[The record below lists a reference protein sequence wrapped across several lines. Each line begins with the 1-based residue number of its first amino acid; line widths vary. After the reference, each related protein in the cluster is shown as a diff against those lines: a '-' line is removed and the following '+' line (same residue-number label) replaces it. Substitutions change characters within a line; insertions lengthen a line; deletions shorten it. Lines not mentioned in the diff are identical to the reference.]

1 MIGRAGKMAIL
12 LSDFLEQ
19 ISVAVGN
26 VNVIMEQAA
35 LEQYM
40 QQGYDRIENGAENTA
55 ENTILQEYSP
65 KIYSISIKDGGKKV
79 DVPVTALMH
88 NKTMGLDQVDIKIR
102 CKLDERDGKVYVDC
116 KSNNAS
122 DETLNEINLSFK
134 NGVSPEGVSR
144 MTDNYLKNI

>member
-40 QQGYDRIENGAENTA
+40 QQGYDRIGNGAENT
-55 ENTILQEYSP
+55 TPQGYSP

-88 NKTMGLDQVDIKIR
+88 NKTMSLDQVDIKIK

-116 KSNNAS
+116 KSNKAS

-134 NGVSPEGVSR
+134 NGASPEGVSR
-144 MTDNYLKNI
+144 MTDNYLKTI

>member
-40 QQGYDRIENGAENTA
+40 QQGYDRIENGVENATS
-55 ENTILQEYSP
+55 QGYSP
-65 KIYSISIKDGGKKV
+65 KMYSIAIKDAGKKV
-79 DVPVTALMH
+79 EVPVTALMH
-88 NKTMGLDQVDIKIR
+88 NKTMSLDQVDIKIK
-102 CKLDERDGKVYVDC
+102 CKLDERDGKVYIDC

-134 NGVSPEGVSR
+134 NGASPEGVSR
-144 MTDNYLKNI
+144 MTDNYLKTI